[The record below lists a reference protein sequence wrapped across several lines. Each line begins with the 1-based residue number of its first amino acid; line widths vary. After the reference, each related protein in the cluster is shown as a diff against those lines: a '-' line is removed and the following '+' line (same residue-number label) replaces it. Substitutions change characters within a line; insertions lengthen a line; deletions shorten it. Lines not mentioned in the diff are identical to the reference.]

1 MEDVIEDKV
10 ASMLKEYFQNLK
22 EILSYKEEQVSRI
35 QKHQMI
41 RKKANSVIQNTK
53 NHEKVK

>member
-35 QKHQMI
+35 
-41 RKKANSVIQNTK
+41 
-53 NHEKVK
+53 